1 MSHYVIV
8 AAEER
13 HYPSLHQAMDA
24 VAREKRFLS
33 ATQAPPFEQS
43 AAFYRGLAADRM
55 PHLVVLDG
63 GRVVGW
69 ADVSSV
75 FGESKA
81 HIGVLGMA
89 LLPEVRRQGVGS
101 QLLGKTIHAAWGRGL
116 TRIELTV
123 RDDNLHAR
131 KLYERL
137 GFEHEGVLRR
147 ASLVDGQYHDMHAM
161 ALLR

>member
-1 MSHYVIV
+1 MNCVIV

-13 HYPSLHQAMDA
+13 HYPSLHQAMDV

-33 ATQAPPFEQS
+33 ATQAPLLEQS
-43 AAFYRGLAADRM
+43 VAFYRGLAAQRM
-55 PHLVVLDG
+55 PHFVVLDG
-63 GRVVGW
+63 ERVVGW
-69 ADVSSV
+69 ADVSPV

-81 HIGVLGMA
+81 HVGVLGIA
-89 LLPEVRRQGVGS
+89 LLPEARHRGVGS
-101 QLLGKTIHAAWGRGL
+101 QLLGKAIHAAWERGL

-123 RDDNLHAR
+123 RDDNVNAR

-137 GFEHEGVLRR
+137 GFAHEGVLRR